1 MSDGGA
7 VGKPV
12 RGMKSGT
19 VSVLGDD
26 AERVGSHAPKGERM
40 NFILRVMRSCQ
51 RVLVR
56 TGLGRRREMVQFT
69 LYKACFACLGEWIG
83 GARVEKGDQLRQRL

>member
-1 MSDGGA
+1 MSDGVA

-12 RGMKSGT
+12 SGMKSGR

-26 AERVGSHAPKGERM
+26 AERVGSYGPKGERM
-40 NFILRVMRSCQ
+40 NFILRVMRSCH

-56 TGLGRRREMVQFT
+56 TGLGEEARSGPVYTLKGLLCLLGRMDRRS
-69 LYKACFACLGEWIG
+69 
-83 GARVEKGDQLRQRL
+83 